1 MRHVAVPWSGLAALL
16 AMFAMFAALPFL
28 PVPAPRLRRNDEE

>member
-1 MRHVAVPWSGLAALL
+1 MRHVAVPWFGLAALL
-16 AMFAMFAALPFL
+16 AMLALPFL

>member
-1 MRHVAVPWSGLAALL
+1 MRHVAVPWFGLAALL
-16 AMFAMFAALPFL
+16 AMFAALPFL

>member
-16 AMFAMFAALPFL
+16 AMFALPFRFL